1 MTTSLADKLQEE
13 INKIDWKCKNLLVLI
28 QDYKENNSFQKASE
42 CQIKYRE
49 LKIVSRDLKQS
60 VFSHCK
66 REETAELLK
75 EIMTKVKEANRER
88 ENGIY
93 DPMIELA
100 KHILNSYRIE
110 RK

>member
-13 INKIDWKCKNLLVLI
+13 ISKIDWKCKNLLVLI

-49 LKIVSRDLKQS
+49 LKMVSRDLKQNVVS
-60 VFSHCK
+60 DCK
-66 REETAELLK
+66 REETADLLK
-75 EIMTKVKEANRER
+75 EIMTKVKEANRSEKWSY
-88 ENGIY
+88 Y

-100 KHILNSYRIE
+100 KHLLNNYRIE